1 MHDLHADGG
10 EIDDV
15 PAARYRIRAFPVDV
29 LGGEG
34 RRHLCQRAGQ
44 RRDRV
49 AERRGLG
56 MGEQFGGRGC
66 RFPGDLAGAV
76 VGISFVAEA
85 NHRVVHLRLADDV
98 RQQARRGVDGQYEQA
113 GRERVERAGVP
124 DPLGASGPSHDTD
137 DIVRGHPRRLIDKQQ
152 S

>member
-1 MHDLHADGG
+1 MAS
-10 EIDDV
+10 
-15 PAARYRIRAFPVDV
+15 
-29 LGGEG
+29 
-34 RRHLCQRAGQ
+34 RR
-44 RRDRV
+44 
-49 AERRGLG
+49 
-56 MGEQFGGRGC
+56 GEQFGGRGC

-113 GRERVERAGVP
+113 GRERVERAGMP
-124 DPLGASGPSHDTD
+124 DPLGASGPPHDTD
-137 DIVRGHPRRLIDKQQ
+137 DIVRGHPRRLVDKQQ